1 MHPLNGCIF
10 FNCVALPQE
19 DYALNAQLILLI
31 KAQAIDSAIQQ
42 SEIIKQRYYDQ
53 IAQLEGALQ
62 REETFFAKERETLQE
77 LEKEHRSKERL
88 LEELLGRKDK
98 AQDKLF
104 AIKTNKEYQAALQ
117 EIETIKES
125 IRKQEDELLE
135 IMERMDG
142 VKAQL
147 KKTEELLKTSRVEH
161 ARKKQQIEEE
171 LQRYTQEIEEQRA
184 ARLALAEQIEPQVL
198 SDYNRLREAK
208 NGLAVVMTKNEL
220 CMGCNMKI
228 PPQSY
233 NLVIASNEIIHCP
246 NCRRIL
252 YVEQAPNQTEPSTIN
267 KDSLQKTA

>member
-1 MHPLNGCIF
+1 VNP
-10 FNCVALPQE
+10 
-19 DYALNAQLILLI
+19 QLILLI

-42 SEIIKQRYYDQ
+42 SEIIKKRYFDQ
-53 IAQLEGALQ
+53 IAQLEEALQ
-62 REETFFAKERETLQE
+62 REEAIFANEQETLQK
-77 LEKEHRSKERL
+77 LEKEHRSKERQ
-88 LEELLGRKDK
+88 LEDLLGRKDK

-117 EIETIKES
+117 EIEGIKEA

-135 IMERMDG
+135 IMEQIDG
-142 VKAQL
+142 LKTQL
-147 KKTEELLKTSRVEH
+147 KKSEELLKKRRSEH

-171 LQRYTQEIEEQRA
+171 LQRYTQDIEEQKA
-184 ARLALAEQIEPQVL
+184 ARHSLAEEIDPQVL

-233 NLVIASNEIIHCP
+233 NLVIASNDIIHCP

-252 YVEQAPNQTEPSTIN
+252 YVEHVSNQTQQSAID
-267 KDSLQKTA
+267 KDKGGLQKTA